1 MTTANNTYS
10 RFPLW
15 QYLTQP
21 IGRYERTLVLNPKK
35 FWHRKKIR
43 HIERCW
49 VMAYMP
55 EERTL

>member
-1 MTTANNTYS
+1 MTANPHN

-21 IGRYERTLVLNPKK
+21 IGRYEQALVLNPRK
-35 FWHRKKIR
+35 FWHKKKVH

-49 VMAYMP
+49 IMAYMP
-55 EERTL
+55 EGKTL